1 MNRKNTKEGLVI
13 QIYRYEWNQI
23 HIAVANKCKILKI
36 LMSYSKVEHPDYAST
51 GSLPIA
57 NDVALLRLHQGLDLS
72 DSPNINSICWPTVAP
87 AVGLQVT
94 ASGWGFEWQHLGLF
108 GNAKVLKKV
117 RS

>member
-1 MNRKNTKEGLVI
+1 MFF
-13 QIYRYEWNQI
+13 
-23 HIAVANKCKILKI
+23 
-36 LMSYSKVEHPDYAST
+36 SKVEHPDYAST

-117 RS
+117 IEHSLLTNLANWRAELNEHHFLLFLGFYLSYLHCSR